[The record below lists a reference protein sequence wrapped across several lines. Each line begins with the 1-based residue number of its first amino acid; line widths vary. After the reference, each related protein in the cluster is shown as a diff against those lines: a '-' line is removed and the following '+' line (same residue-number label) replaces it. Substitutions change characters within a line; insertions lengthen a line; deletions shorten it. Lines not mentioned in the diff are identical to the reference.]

1 MSLADKVIK
10 NTFYYILFQLFTF
23 LFPLILTPYIIS
35 EIGEVQF
42 GLYALVIGFIGVF
55 SLFDLSISS
64 SFVVFISRYFVK
76 KDFVNLNKYVNTGL
90 FFYIIFSLLIA
101 GAGYLFTVPIL
112 SKLNIPPE
120 LFDTSVEI
128 FYIGLV
134 IFFVS
139 NAFSVFSSV
148 LITLQKMYITSLIGL
163 FAGVINL
170 AGTII
175 LLEMG
180 YGLEGII
187 WIQLVIAVFSNS
199 LYIIFAKRSLPEIRI
214 GIRHIEKNPVREMV
228 KFGSQMQISKL
239 ASFASEKYDEF
250 LLAYF
255 SVLNN
260 VTYFNIANK
269 ISRTGR
275 MIPFQ
280 IIPQV
285 APVASE
291 LKSREETEKLTELFS
306 DISKY
311 LSVISFPVFIFIFIF
326 SDLIITTWMGP
337 GFELSA
343 NILRILVAGQLF
355 NMVLSAPGNSITP
368 NTGHPEYQM
377 REGLIYLG
385 INLILSY
392 LLIKYYGI
400 VGAAIGNVIS
410 IFISSLY
417 IFISSHKFF
426 KGSKTST
433 FKNFILKTLA
443 ASAVSG
449 VLAGTVYYF
458 SNKYIYGSEGR
469 ISGLIYLAVLIFI
482 FMIIYTAL
490 IFKFRLFNMKDKIII
505 AKFILKLIPD
515 KYLYKSNIS
524 VPVNQSGYKG
534 EPVSIFI
541 VTYNRLGMLKKC
553 IQNMIPTLNNINYEL
568 IVIDNASDDGSV
580 EFLKETER
588 SNDKIRVIYNKTN
601 IGINA
606 KSLGAETAKGDFII
620 GVDDDVIMFPE
631 NWVEE
636 MIRAFRIIPK
646 LGYLAT
652 DVVQDE
658 TTTGAKHPPETYFK
672 EVYGDESNN
681 VTIEVGLTGGWCF
694 MIPREVYTDIG
705 KIKTFDDRIFYAED
719 GDYLNRIINKGY
731 KYGILTGVKVY
742 HATGEFHNKDFMN
755 VFENKHRDFKR
766 KNPFFYE
773 AANKVRRMI
782 SFRRFVTKVNE
793 YSKKKI

>member
-42 GLYALVIGFIGVF
+42 GLYALVIGFIGIF

-76 KDFVNLNKYVNTGL
+76 KDFINLNKYVNTGL
-90 FFYIIFSLLIA
+90 FFYIIFSLIIA
-101 GAGYLFTVPIL
+101 GTGYLFTVPIL
-112 SKLNIPPE
+112 SRLNIPPE
-120 LFDTSVEI
+120 LFNTSVKI
-128 FYIGLV
+128 FYIGLA

-175 LLEMG
+175 LLNMG
-180 YGLEGII
+180 FGLEGII
-187 WIQLVIAVFSNS
+187 WIQLVIALFSNI
-199 LYIIFAKRSLPEIRI
+199 LYIFFAKRSLPEIRI
-214 GIRHIEKNPVREMV
+214 GIRHIEKNPVKEMV

-291 LKSREETEKLTELFS
+291 LKSKEENEKLSELFS

-343 NILRILVAGQLF
+343 NILKILVAGQLF

-410 IFISSLY
+410 IFISSVY

-426 KGSKTST
+426 KGSKTGT
-433 FKNFILKTLA
+433 VRNFFSKTLA

-449 VLAGTVYYF
+449 IIAGVIYYF
-458 SNKYIYGSEGR
+458 SNIYIYRFEGR
-469 ISGLIYLAVLIFI
+469 IPGLIYLAVLISVFVL
-482 FMIIYTAL
+482 IYTAL
-490 IFKFRLFNMKDKIII
+490 IFKLRLFNMKDKIII
-505 AKFILKLIPD
+505 AKFIMKMIPA
-515 KYLYKSNIS
+515 KFLNKSGQS
-524 VPVNQSGYKG
+524 VTASETDYKG
-534 EPVSIFI
+534 ELVSIFV
-541 VTYNRLGMLKKC
+541 VTYNRLGMLEKC
-553 IQNMIPTLNNINYEL
+553 IGNMIPTLKNINYEL
-568 IVIDNASDDGSV
+568 LIIDNASDDGTV
-580 EFLKETER
+580 EYLK
-588 SNDKIRVIYNKTN
+588 KIASSFPEVKITLNEEN
-601 IGINA
+601 IGINSKA
-606 KSLGAETAKGDFII
+606 KGAELSSGDFLI
-620 GVDDDVIMFPE
+620 GVDDDVIDFPE
-631 NWVEE
+631 GWVEN
-636 MIRAFRIIPK
+636 MVRAYKTIPGM
-646 LGYLAT
+646 GYLAS

-658 TTTGAKHPPETYFK
+658 TTNGAKPPVENYFK
-672 EVYGDESNN
+672 EYYDDGKV
-681 VTIEVGLTGGWCF
+681 ILEVGPTGGWCF
-694 MIPREVYTDIG
+694 MISREVYELVG
-705 KIKTFDDRIFYAED
+705 KLKKFDGRIFFSED
-719 GDYLNRIINKGY
+719 GDYVNRIRNKGL
-731 KYGILTGVKVY
+731 KYGILSGVKVY
-742 HATGEFHNKDFMN
+742 HATGEFHNKEFSN
-755 VFENKHRDFKR
+755 VFKNKYSDFEKGDTIYVKLKTNLIKIFSIKR
-766 KNPFFYE
+766 Y
-773 AANKVRRMI
+773 I
-782 SFRRFVTKVNE
+782 S
-793 YSKKKI
+793 KIEELASRKQF

>member
-42 GLYALVIGFIGVF
+42 GLYALVIGFIGIF

-76 KDFVNLNKYVNTGL
+76 KDFVNLNKYINTGL
-90 FFYIIFSLLIA
+90 FFYIIFSLLIV
-101 GAGYLFTVPIL
+101 GVGYLFTVPIL
-112 SKLNIPPE
+112 SRLNIPPE
-120 LFDTSVEI
+120 LFDTSVKI
-128 FYIGLV
+128 FYIGLA

-170 AGTII
+170 SGTII
-175 LLEMG
+175 LLSMG

-187 WIQLVIAVFSNS
+187 WIQLVIALFSNI
-199 LYIIFAKRSLPEIRI
+199 LYIFFAKRSLPEIRI
-214 GIRHIEKNPVREMV
+214 GIRHIEKNPVKEMV

-291 LKSREETEKLTELFS
+291 LKSKEEIEKLSELFS

-343 NILRILVAGQLF
+343 NILKILVAGQLF

-392 LLIKYYGI
+392 MLIKYYGI

-426 KGSKTST
+426 KGSKSGTVR
-433 FKNFILKTLA
+433 NFFSKTLA

-449 VLAGTVYYF
+449 AIAGVIYHF
-458 SNKYIYGSEGR
+458 SNIYIYRFEGR
-469 ISGLIYLAVLIFI
+469 ISGLIYLAFLISVFI
-482 FMIIYTAL
+482 LFYTAL
-490 IFKFRLFNMKDKIII
+490 IFKFRLFNIKDKIII
-505 AKFILKLIPD
+505 AKFIMKMIPA
-515 KYLYKSNIS
+515 KFLNKGEQNI
-524 VPVNQSGYKG
+524 PVSETDYKG
-534 EPVSIFI
+534 ELVSIFV

-553 IQNMIPTLNNINYEL
+553 IQNMIPTLKNINYEL
-568 IVIDNASDDGSV
+568 IIIDNASNDGSV
-580 EFLKETER
+580 EFLREVEL
-588 SNDKIRVIYNKTN
+588 SNDKVKVVYNKTN
-601 IGINA
+601 TGINA

-620 GVDDDVIMFPE
+620 GVDDDVIMFPD

-658 TTTGAKHPPETYFK
+658 TTTGAKHPPETYYK
-672 EVYGDESNN
+672 EVYGNENNN
-681 VTIEVGLTGGWCF
+681 VTLEVGLTGGWCF
-694 MIPREVYTDIG
+694 MIPREVYSDIG

-731 KYGILTGVKVY
+731 KYGILSGVKVY
-742 HATGEFHNKDFMN
+742 HATGEFHNKDFMD
-755 VFENKHRDFKR
+755 VFENKHKDFKR
-766 KNPFFYE
+766 KNPFVYE
-773 AANKVRRMI
+773 AKNKVKRML
-782 SFRRFVTKVNE
+782 SFQRFVMKINE